1 MIALALAGLAPPARA
16 NEPIW
21 QVGQPVQ
28 LPPLELLSGESI
40 QWPALKGKVVVIEF
54 WGSWCPFCSRQ
65 NPLLESFYKRHKGK
79 GLEVVTISL
88 DKTKAAAEQYMQ
100 KGKYS
105 FQAGM
110 ATAAWRSIYSQRKG
124 LPQLFVIDRRGVLVA
139 AEVREMMDDDIEDI
153 AKWL

>member
-40 QWPALKGKVVVIEF
+40 QWPAL
-54 WGSWCPFCSRQ
+54 
-65 NPLLESFYKRHKGK
+65 
-79 GLEVVTISL
+79 
-88 DKTKAAAEQYMQ
+88 